1 MTIPEPGGKFGAF
14 QRPSGPPVLTRIPLP
29 VQHFVRSFRYSLV
42 LRACSAAFAALVG
55 LAVVLAVVPAV
66 VLAHEVPKHVGVRAI
81 VRPSTDRVMLLVQV
95 PMDAMRDIEWPR
107 RPDGQ
112 LDVAKAPP
120 HLRDAA
126 QLWVASGVRLFDGAT
141 LLPEPRVLAVRAA
154 LPADRAFED
163 VASAMRAIREQ
174 PLADSVSIDPM
185 QLRLETWLEIPTSS
199 PVQDLRVEPSWAHL
213 GVRTTTVMMLAPEQG
228 ATRVYTWDGDPGTVR
243 LDPRWW
249 HAAGRFVREG
259 VTHLLGGLD
268 HLAFLL
274 CLALPVGAMRPLIG
288 IVTAFTV
295 AHSITLAAAV
305 FGVTP
310 DSAWFAAAVET
321 GIALSIV
328 WMALAN
334 VLGLSP
340 EQRWRSAFL
349 FGLIHGFGFSN
360 ALGDTL
366 QFAGAHL
373 AVSLAAF
380 NVGLELAQLLV
391 LLLWIPL
398 FRWISM
404 RLADRISPR
413 VLIVT
418 LSALVAHEA
427 WHWTSARLTEWRA
440 LPWMWPT
447 FDQTLLLTMIRLA
460 IAGAIL
466 TGVMWLLS
474 AFVAKLQRPRTSVLV
489 LLALIMSSAAMTRR
503 GEAQAAPTSTAAGV
517 YTAAQANKGR
527 NIFQANC
534 LGCHTTASHAG
545 AAFEQKWF
553 NQPLAHLFDYLSSM
567 MPKSAPGSLTED
579 EYVWVTAYVLR
590 LNGMPSGSVELNP
603 DPKWL
608 KAVRIEAVPPGRS
621 LPSPQKE
628 SR

>member
-29 VQHFVRSFRYSLV
+29 VQHFVRLFRCGPSLMALFV
-42 LRACSAAFAALVG
+42 AFATLV
-55 LAVVLAVVPAV
+55 APVV

-81 VRPSTDRVMLLVQV
+81 VRPTADRVVLLVQV

-126 QLWVASGVRLFDGAT
+126 QLWVASGVRLFDGPT

-163 VASAMRAIREQ
+163 VVSAMRAIREQ

-228 ATRVYTWDGDPGTVR
+228 GSRVYTWEGDPGTVR

-259 VTHLLGGLD
+259 AAHLLGGLD

-305 FGVTP
+305 FGMTP
-310 DSAWFAAAVET
+310 DSAWFAAAIEA

-334 VLGLSP
+334 VLGLST
-340 EQRWRSAFL
+340 EHRWRPAFL

-360 ALGDTL
+360 ALGDTV
-366 QFAGAHL
+366 QFAGEHL
-373 AVSLAAF
+373 TVSLAAF
-380 NVGLELAQLLV
+380 NMGLEVAQLLV

-398 FRWISM
+398 FRWVSV
-404 RLADRISPR
+404 RLAERISSR
-413 VLIVT
+413 VLIAT
-418 LSALVAHEA
+418 LSALIAHEA
-427 WHWTSARLTEWRA
+427 WHWTTARVAEWRA
-440 LPWMWPT
+440 VPWMWPT
-447 FDQTLLLTMIRLA
+447 FDQTFLLTMIRLA

-474 AFVAKLQRPRTSVLV
+474 AFVAKLQRPRASVMV
-489 LLALIMSSAAMTRR
+489 LLALVASSAAMPTHSA
-503 GEAQAAPTSTAAGV
+503 AQTAPTSTTAGV

-527 NIFQANC
+527 NVFQANC

-553 NQPLAHLFDYLSSM
+553 NRSLSDLFDYLSSM

-590 LNGMPSGSVELNP
+590 LNGMPPGSVELNP

-621 LPSPQKE
+621 LPTQQKE